1 MEDLQSLETEII
13 SGISACNELGQLENL
28 RVSEVGKKGR
38 VSLLMRELGKMTAE
52 EKKIFGPR
60 LNGLKTRI
68 NDSIADQKTKLEQ
81 QELDRRLQSE
91 RVDIT
96 LPSTPEQCG
105 SIHPVTQVMDE
116 VTEIFTELG
125 FSVAE
130 GPEIEEDFYN
140 FTALNIPPEHPA
152 RQMHDT
158 FYFPEDENGN
168 RKLLRTHTSPV
179 QIRTMMAGPP
189 PYRIIAPGRT
199 YRCDSDATHTPM
211 FHQVEALVIDRDI
224 HMGHLKWCIE
234 EFCARFFERDDI
246 KIRFRPSY
254 FPFTEPSA
262 EVDIGCAFRDGEI
275 LIGEGDDWLEIMGCG
290 MVNPRVLENVN
301 LDPDEYQGFA
311 FGMGLDRI
319 AMLKWGIP
327 DLRDFFAA
335 DLRWLKHYGFAAL
348 DIPSLSTRNK
358 GTNAKPPHQTK
369 KGGASH
375 ATPKEYGEKTD
386 NRSREAEARATAR
399 PSQCEESQA
408 RAPAIEADLK
418 KNDSSPQSNKKGEK

>member
-1 MEDLQSLETEII
+1 MEDLQKLETEII
-13 SGISACNELGQLENL
+13 SDITAQDKLSGLEDI
-28 RVSEVGKKGR
+28 RISEVGKKGR
-38 VSLLMRELGKMTAE
+38 VSLLMRELGKMTPE
-52 EKKIFGPR
+52 EKKIFGPK
-60 LNGLKTRI
+60 LNGLKNKI
-68 NDSIADQKTKLEQ
+68 NDAITNHKATLEAR
-81 QELDRRLQSE
+81 ELNRRLQSE
-91 RVDIT
+91 RIDIT
-96 LPSTPEQCG
+96 LPSAPENQG
-105 SIHPVTQVMDE
+105 SIHPISQVMDE
-116 VTEIFTELG
+116 VAEIFTEIG
-125 FSVAE
+125 FSIAE

-158 FYFPEDENGN
+158 FYLPEDADGN

-179 QIRTMMAGPP
+179 QIRTMMSGPP

-234 EFCARFFERDDI
+234 EFCRKFFELDNV

-301 LDPDEYQGFA
+301 LDPGEYQGFA

-327 DLRDFFAA
+327 DLREFFAA

-348 DIPSLSTRNK
+348 DIPSLSTQNHKTGSSGSERKAND
-358 GTNAKPPHQTK
+358 NPPARQK
-369 KGGASH
+369 R
-375 ATPKEYGEKTD
+375 GE
-386 NRSREAEARATAR
+386 RATRAGGTQVV
-399 PSQCEESQA
+399 SEE
-408 RAPAIEADLK
+408 RTIVPPIN
-418 KNDSSPQSNKKGEK
+418 KNEGHK

>member
-1 MEDLQSLETEII
+1 MYLNDILKNTLGEDMEDLQKLESEIVAAI
-13 SGISACNELGQLENL
+13 TACEDLAKLEDL
-28 RVSEVGKKGR
+28 RVAEIGKKGR
-38 VSLLMRELGKMTAE
+38 VSLMMRELGKMSPD
-52 EKKIFGPR
+52 EKKEFGPKF
-60 LNGLKTRI
+60 NKLKTVLV
-68 NDSIADQKTKLEQ
+68 DAIADRKAAL
-81 QELDRRLQSE
+81 ELDALNARLQSE
-91 RVDIT
+91 RIDIT
-96 LPSTPEQCG
+96 LPSRPAPEG
-105 SIHPVTQVMDE
+105 SIHPITQVMDE
-116 VTEIFTELG
+116 VTEIFTEIG

-140 FTALNIPPEHPA
+140 FTALNIPEEHPA

-158 FYFPEDENGN
+158 FYLPEDEDGK
-168 RKLLRTHTSPV
+168 RKVLRTHTSPV

-211 FHQVEALVIDRDI
+211 FHQVEALVIDKNI

-234 EFCARFFERDDI
+234 EFCRKFFELDDV

-262 EVDIGCAFRDGEI
+262 EVDIGCAFKDGEI

-290 MVNPRVLENVN
+290 MVNARVLENVN
-301 LDPDEYQGFA
+301 LDPNEYQGFA

-348 DIPSLSTRNK
+348 DIPSLSTQNK
-358 GTNAKPPHQTK
+358 TTGSK
-369 KGGASH
+369 
-375 ATPKEYGEKTD
+375 
-386 NRSREAEARATAR
+386 
-399 PSQCEESQA
+399 
-408 RAPAIEADLK
+408 
-418 KNDSSPQSNKKGEK
+418 

>member
-1 MEDLQSLETEII
+1 MEDLQRLETEII
-13 SGISACNELGQLENL
+13 SAIVACDDLGGLEEL
-28 RVSEVGKKGR
+28 RVAQVGKKGR
-38 VSLLMRELGKMTAE
+38 VSLLMRELGKMSPE
-52 EKKIFGPR
+52 EKKEFGPK
-60 LNGLKTRI
+60 LNGLKNRI
-68 NDSIADQKTKLEQ
+68 IDGITAQKTNLEQ
-81 QELDRRLQSE
+81 QELNRRLLSE
-91 RVDIT
+91 KIDIT
-96 LPSTPEQCG
+96 LPTPPENMG
-105 SIHPVTQVMDE
+105 SIHPITQVMDE
-116 VTEIFTELG
+116 VAEIFTEIG
-125 FSVAE
+125 FSIAE

-140 FTALNIPPEHPA
+140 FTALNIPAEHPA

-158 FYFPEDENGN
+158 FYFPEDAEGN

-179 QIRTMMAGPP
+179 QIRTMISGEP

-211 FHQVEALVIDRDI
+211 FHQVEALVIDKDI

-234 EFCARFFERDDI
+234 EFCRKFFDLDDV

-262 EVDIGCAFRDGEI
+262 EVDIGCAFKDGEI

-301 LDPDEYQGFA
+301 LNPDEYQGFA

-348 DIPSLSTRNK
+348 DIPSLSTQSKAGNK
-358 GTNAKPPHQTK
+358 
-369 KGGASH
+369 
-375 ATPKEYGEKTD
+375 
-386 NRSREAEARATAR
+386 
-399 PSQCEESQA
+399 
-408 RAPAIEADLK
+408 
-418 KNDSSPQSNKKGEK
+418 

>member
-1 MEDLQSLETEII
+1 MEDLQILETEITAEI
-13 SGISACNELGQLENL
+13 MAASDMASLEDIRIATL
-28 RVSEVGKKGR
+28 GKKGR
-38 VSLLMRELGKMTAE
+38 VSLMMRELGKMSVE
-52 EKKIFGPR
+52 EKKEFGPR
-60 LNGLKTRI
+60 FNGLKVRL
-68 NDSIADQKTKLEQ
+68 NDGLANRKNELE
-81 QELDRRLQSE
+81 EMALNERLASE
-91 RVDIT
+91 RIDIT
-96 LPSTPEQCG
+96 LPTAPNMQG
-105 SIHPVTQVMDE
+105 SIHPITQVMDE

-140 FTALNIPPEHPA
+140 FTALNIPEEHPA

-158 FYFPEDENGN
+158 FYLPEDEDGK

-179 QIRTMMAGPP
+179 QIRTMLEGPP

-211 FHQVEALVIDRDI
+211 FHQVEALVIDKDI
-224 HMGHLKWCIE
+224 HMGHLKWSIE
-234 EFCARFFERDDI
+234 EFCRRFFELDNV

-262 EVDIGCAFRDGEI
+262 EVDIGCTFKDGEI
-275 LIGEGDDWLEIMGCG
+275 IIGQGDDWLEIMGCG
-290 MVNPRVLENVN
+290 MVNDRVLENVN
-301 LDPDEYQGFA
+301 LDPSEYQGFA

-348 DIPSLSTRNK
+348 DIPSLSTHGKKIDSPAARK
-358 GTNAKPPHQTK
+358 GK
-369 KGGASH
+369 
-375 ATPKEYGEKTD
+375 
-386 NRSREAEARATAR
+386 
-399 PSQCEESQA
+399 
-408 RAPAIEADLK
+408 
-418 KNDSSPQSNKKGEK
+418 

>member
-1 MEDLQSLETEII
+1 MEDLQE
-13 SGISACNELGQLENL
+13 LENEIVAAITACDNL
-28 RVSEVGKKGR
+28 PRLEEIRVSEVGKKGR
-38 VSLLMRELGKMTAE
+38 VSLLMRELGSMTPE
-52 EKKIFGPR
+52 EKKAFGPK
-60 LNGLKTRI
+60 LNGLKTLI
-68 NDSIADQKTKLEQ
+68 MQAITDHKAQLED
-81 QELDRRLQSE
+81 QELNRRLQSE

-96 LPSTPEQCG
+96 LPSVDENAG
-105 SIHPVTQVMDE
+105 SIHPITQVMDQ

-125 FSVAE
+125 FSVVE

-140 FTALNIPPEHPA
+140 FTALNIPEEHPA

-158 FYFPEDENGN
+158 FYFPEDADGN
-168 RKLLRTHTSPV
+168 RKVLRTHTSPV
-179 QIRTMMAGPP
+179 QIRTMLSGPP

-211 FHQVEALVIDRDI
+211 FHQLEALVIDKDI

-234 EFCARFFERDDI
+234 EFCRKFFELDDV

-262 EVDIGCAFRDGEI
+262 EVDIGCAFKDGEI

-290 MVNPRVLENVN
+290 MVNDRVLENVN
-301 LDPDEYQGFA
+301 LDPGEYQGFA

-348 DIPSLSTRNK
+348 DIPSLSTQNTHAGGDRMTGGNPSSDVRSDRSPLNQ
-358 GTNAKPPHQTK
+358 NAGSK
-369 KGGASH
+369 
-375 ATPKEYGEKTD
+375 
-386 NRSREAEARATAR
+386 
-399 PSQCEESQA
+399 
-408 RAPAIEADLK
+408 
-418 KNDSSPQSNKKGEK
+418 